1 MSFYFLISMFVVY
14 AQKETLRKKCILQSD
29 KETPSNAEK
38 EPQSSKEAW
47 GPTKKPEVKLD
58 IKQQQKEVE
67 AIAQQ
72 GGGDQWDETSLSKVP
87 PTPPVSVVCP
97 LSVKAEDFDF
107 VTNLV
112 FEVVF

>member
-1 MSFYFLISMFVVY
+1 M
-14 AQKETLRKKCILQSD
+14 
-29 KETPSNAEK
+29 
-38 EPQSSKEAW
+38 
-47 GPTKKPEVKLD
+47 KLD

-97 LSVKAEDFDF
+97 LSVKAEDF
-107 VTNLV
+107 VAKPCIWSCILITNINLEFLFPFWYV
-112 FEVVF
+112 IQLSVEMN